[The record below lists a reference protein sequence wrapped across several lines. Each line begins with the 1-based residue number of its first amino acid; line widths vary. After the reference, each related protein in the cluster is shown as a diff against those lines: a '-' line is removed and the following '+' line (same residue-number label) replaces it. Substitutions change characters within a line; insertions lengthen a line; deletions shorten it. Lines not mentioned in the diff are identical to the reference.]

1 MTRLCSL
8 AAVVW
13 AGAAFGQTPNPLGGV
28 PYYPPPA
35 SSASIRPPLSP
46 YLNLLNGFNPALN
59 YYSGVRPYT
68 TPGVTGG
75 MAPGGPG
82 PGGGSLFVQ
91 PQPPQ
96 VDPLGE
102 PNNVKKF
109 RLPSPGNP
117 VVFGNKFGS
126 SRAGVVGP
134 QPGFFSGPTPQ
145 GSAGGQG
152 GGQQPGGQGQGAPS
166 TIPRSR

>member
-1 MTRLCSL
+1 MTRLCSM

-13 AGAAFGQTPNPLGGV
+13 AGAALGQAPNPLGGV

-35 SSASIRPPLSP
+35 NSASIRPPLSP

-75 MAPGGPG
+75 MAPGGTG
-82 PGGGSLFVQ
+82 PGGGGMIFQ
-91 PQPPQ
+91 PLPQ
-96 VDPLGE
+96 TDPLAE
-102 PNNVKKF
+102 PKDPKAF
-109 RLPSPGNP
+109 TLPSPGNP

-134 QPGFFSGPTPQ
+134 QQGFFSGPTPQ
-145 GSAGGQG
+145 GGASGQG
-152 GGQQPGGQGQGAPS
+152 GGQPAGGQGQGAPT